1 MQIFKE
7 FSVALKYYLFRS
19 VYPLYM
25 TKTLTIPANMTE
37 QGTSNITQV
46 VNAYTKRLMGFIRK
60 RVSNE
65 ADAEDILQDV
75 FYQFIG
81 NTKPIEQLTS
91 WLFTVTRNKITD
103 RQRKHK
109 PDLLEDMHAG
119 GDEDSSFD
127 WTDLYFEKDNH
138 PETDYLRNL
147 FWETLQ
153 AALEELPENQKQV
166 FVLHELDG
174 VPFKTISEQ
183 TGESVNTLIS
193 RKRYAVLH
201 LRERLADL
209 KQDLLQH

>member
-1 MQIFKE
+1 
-7 FSVALKYYLFRS
+7 
-19 VYPLYM
+19 M
-25 TKTLTIPANMTE
+25 TKTLTIPANMTD
-37 QGTSNITQV
+37 QGRSNITHV

-103 RQRKHK
+103 KQRKHK
-109 PDLLEDMHAG
+109 PELLEDIHAG
-119 GDEDSSFD
+119 GDEESSFD
-127 WTDLYFEKDNH
+127 WTELYFEKDNN

-166 FVLHELDG
+166 FVLNELEG

-201 LRERLADL
+201 LRERLAGL
-209 KQDLLQH
+209 KQDLLNY

>member
-1 MQIFKE
+1 
-7 FSVALKYYLFRS
+7 
-19 VYPLYM
+19 M
-25 TKTLTIPANMTE
+25 TKTLTIPANMTD
-37 QGTSNITQV
+37 QGRSNITHV

-103 RQRKHK
+103 KQRKHK
-109 PDLLEDMHAG
+109 PELLEDIHAG
-119 GDEDSSFD
+119 GDEESSFD
-127 WTDLYFEKDNH
+127 WTELYFEKDNN

-153 AALEELPENQKQV
+153 AALQELPENQKQV
-166 FVLHELDG
+166 FVLNELEG
-174 VPFKTISEQ
+174 VPFKEIAEQ

-201 LRERLADL
+201 LRERLAGL
-209 KQDLLQH
+209 KQDLLNY

>member
-1 MQIFKE
+1 
-7 FSVALKYYLFRS
+7 
-19 VYPLYM
+19 
-25 TKTLTIPANMTE
+25 
-37 QGTSNITQV
+37 
-46 VNAYTKRLMGFIRK
+46 MGFIRK

-103 RQRKHK
+103 KQRKHK
-109 PDLLEDMHAG
+109 PELLEDIHAG
-119 GDEDSSFD
+119 GDEESSFD
-127 WTDLYFEKDNH
+127 WTELYFEKDNN

-166 FVLHELDG
+166 FVLNELEG
-174 VPFKTISEQ
+174 VAFKEIAEQ

-201 LRERLADL
+201 LRERLAGL
-209 KQDLLQH
+209 KQDLLNY

>member
-1 MQIFKE
+1 
-7 FSVALKYYLFRS
+7 
-19 VYPLYM
+19 M
-25 TKTLTIPANMTE
+25 TKTLTIPANMTD

-109 PDLLEDMHAG
+109 PELLEDIHAG
-119 GDEDSSFD
+119 GDEESSFD
-127 WTDLYFEKDNH
+127 WTELYFEKDNN

-153 AALEELPENQKQV
+153 AALEELPDNQKQV
-166 FVLHELDG
+166 FVLNELDG

-201 LRERLADL
+201 LRERLASL
-209 KQDLLQH
+209 KQDLLNH

>member
-1 MQIFKE
+1 
-7 FSVALKYYLFRS
+7 
-19 VYPLYM
+19 M
-25 TKTLTIPANMTE
+25 TD
-37 QGTSNITQV
+37 QGRSNITHV

-103 RQRKHK
+103 KQRKHK
-109 PDLLEDMHAG
+109 PELLEDIHAG
-119 GDEDSSFD
+119 GDEESSFD
-127 WTDLYFEKDNH
+127 WTELYFEKDNN

-166 FVLHELDG
+166 FVLNELEG

-201 LRERLADL
+201 LRERLAGL
-209 KQDLLQH
+209 KQDLLNY